1 MAASMMGSRPPQ
13 LGGQEDQPQITQNQ
27 RPTLQQDGCHT
38 PQSQSASQ
46 SECTTSASTSTCRFT
61 RKRRGVRRYP
71 EHFCVFER
79 CCYKFSDE
87 GALLARDFEH
97 LPVCHSWCF
106 GLERNRLRQNAKEA
120 GTQIELDGNLP
131 LCHRQCYMKALLK
144 ANDPNWVE
152 REVVPRNRVVE
163 EYLRIPMLTHL
174 VEEIRESWRQMEHQ
188 RRRPEGVGIE

>member
-1 MAASMMGSRPPQ
+1 MAASMMASRPPQ
-13 LGGQEDQPQITQNQ
+13 LGDQQDERRITWDR
-27 RPTLQQDGCHT
+27 RPPLQQDERAT
-38 PQSQSASQ
+38 PHSQTDSQ

-71 EHFCVFER
+71 EHFCAFER

-106 GLERNRLRQNAKEA
+106 SLERNRLKRNAKEG
-120 GTQIELDGNLP
+120 GTQVEVCENLP

-163 EYLRIPMLTHL
+163 EYLRIPTLTHL
-174 VEEIRESWRQMEHQ
+174 FEEIRESWRQMEHQ
-188 RRRPEGVGIE
+188 RRGPEGVGIE